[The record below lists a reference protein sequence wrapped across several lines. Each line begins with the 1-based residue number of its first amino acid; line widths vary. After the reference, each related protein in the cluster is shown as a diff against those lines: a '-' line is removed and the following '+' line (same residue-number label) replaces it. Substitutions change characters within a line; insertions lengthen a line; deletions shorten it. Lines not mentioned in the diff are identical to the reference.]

1 VDLTAKSHIF
11 VNVSSVRILQT
22 IRGLLKTSCVGFWYE
37 LMQKYCLFNV
47 VGTRSD

>member
-11 VNVSSVRILQT
+11 VNVILQT